1 MMTPVFRKSFYISL
15 LGHATVFG
23 IFVMSFGQKIPV
35 IESRTYFNGSILNK
49 GDLQGRAYIR
59 PDAKWIVFKKAGTTQ
74 FFKNEEHAV
83 PVEPLYVKPAS
94 GLNIIKDKYVPLND
108 FDITPPAHKRKES
121 VMMFY
126 PAFPYSFSL
135 YFKDRQLVH
144 IGFIFNIP
152 SSVRPNPIIV
162 KRKVSSGNLE
172 VDLVSMHYI
181 NHYLSVQRS
190 RLPQNIWKDVKIE
203 LTRRND

>member
-1 MMTPVFRKSFYISL
+1 MIALGFRKSFYISL
-15 LGHATVFG
+15 AGHVTVFG
-23 IFVMSFGQKIPV
+23 IFAMSFGEKIPA
-35 IESRTYFNGSILNK
+35 IDSRTYFNGSILNR
-49 GDLQGRAYIR
+49 GDLQPKVHVR
-59 PDAKWIVFKKAGTTQ
+59 PYGNWAVFKKTQALQFCKSEESGT
-74 FFKNEEHAV
+74 
-83 PVEPLYVKPAS
+83 PVENFYVKPPS
-94 GLNIIKDKYVPLND
+94 GLEIIREKYTPVRD
-108 FDITPPAHKRKES
+108 FKAGSPAPRRKES

-152 SSVRPNPIIV
+152 SSARSSPIIV

-172 VDLVSMHYI
+172 VDLLSMHYI
-181 NHYLSVQRS
+181 SHYLSVQRS

-203 LTRRND
+203 LSRKND